1 MRTIPFIKFIILTAI
16 FYALLAWNIFHIA
29 DFLVPSSKDYT
40 QINRPEPD
48 QENEDTYNKIP
59 ISQNQTGHF
68 AADNEPSI
76 NTICESLSIC
86 DKINFKGDFSNNDK
100 YEYIKSF
107 SKIIKFIDTNSN
119 EDKNIEDVI
128 TDIEISNENGKRRG
142 YATRNTI
149 LFNIW
154 LVQSQKEF
162 RELSTHEMGHITD
175 LWYIQWTAY
184 KKDKN
189 FTEFGKAVFATD
201 DFSLWFYKLSRDKE
215 TIRKSETKKK
225 DFCSG
230 YGMSDPFED
239 FAECFNLYI
248 NHNSLFKQIAKTNTI
263 LKKKYNIIASIFD
276 GQYLLANTKDL
287 TLITSNNTRRPRDTT
302 KIN

>member
-1 MRTIPFIKFIILTAI
+1 M
-16 FYALLAWNIFHIA
+16 
-29 DFLVPSSKDYT
+29 VPSSKDYT

-149 LFNIW
+149 LFNI
-154 LVQSQKEF
+154 
-162 RELSTHEMGHITD
+162 
-175 LWYIQWTAY
+175 
-184 KKDKN
+184 
-189 FTEFGKAVFATD
+189 
-201 DFSLWFYKLSRDKE
+201 
-215 TIRKSETKKK
+215 
-225 DFCSG
+225 
-230 YGMSDPFED
+230 
-239 FAECFNLYI
+239 
-248 NHNSLFKQIAKTNTI
+248 
-263 LKKKYNIIASIFD
+263 
-276 GQYLLANTKDL
+276 
-287 TLITSNNTRRPRDTT
+287 
-302 KIN
+302 